1 MTVSDPTD
9 PNRIFFTE
17 LNHTPIALSSTH
29 CGAFHQAK
37 VRPENGRFFVVI
49 QGLAL
54 CFYLG
59 CIQLPWVALLPRKIL
74 EKLPAMSSFLVFDDS
89 HKSQGDD
96 RDVAVRDVIEL
107 GARMQSGL

>member
-1 MTVSDPTD
+1 MTVSDTTD

-37 VRPENGRFFVVI
+37 VRPEKGRFFAVF
-49 QGLAL
+49 QGL
-54 CFYLG
+54 
-59 CIQLPWVALLPRKIL
+59 ALLPRKIL
-74 EKLPAMSSFLVFDDS
+74 EKLPAMSSVPVLDDS